1 MGKTIDKILLSI
13 FLSTIL
19 FVLFFSLTKSLWL
32 GTLCALFGIGFFYLA
47 LRLIHPKTPKDALSK
62 RDFIRFVL
70 LNGNAELKKRV
81 ENSFSE
87 SNVSEAD
94 GHTVLENGKES
105 SLIYYAYKFGALSEE
120 DVAKAYRIAQ
130 AHSLKRIYVL
140 TNHSERK
147 ALAVTEYIP
156 QRLTIIGASTLYKYL
171 LKRGAIPAKSAFL
184 RKKNRIANFFRVA
197 LSGGN
202 VKYYCIAGLSTS
214 LLSLL
219 SPFRLYY
226 IAFSF
231 LNLLL
236 AILSLANREGNVGDC
251 DIFKD

>member
-13 FLSTIL
+13 LLSTLL
-19 FVLFFSLTKSLWL
+19 FVLFFTLTKSLVI
-32 GTLCALFGIGFFYLA
+32 GTLCALLGIGIIYLA
-47 LRLIHPKTPKDALSK
+47 LKLIRPRTPKDKLSK

-70 LNGNAELKKRV
+70 LNGNSELKERV
-81 ENSFSE
+81 ENSFPNMSISTAE
-87 SNVSEAD
+87 
-94 GHTVLENGKES
+94 GQTLLENQGEK

-120 DVAKAYRIAQ
+120 DIAKAYRIARGY
-130 AHSLKRIYVL
+130 SLERIYVL

-156 QRLTIIGASTLYKYL
+156 QRVTIIGASTLYKYL
-171 LKRGAIPAKSAFL
+171 LKRGGIPSKSVFF

-197 LSGGN
+197 LSGSN

-214 LLSLL
+214 MLALL
-219 SPFRLYY
+219 SPLRIYY
-226 IAFSF
+226 LAFSF

-236 AILSLANREGNVGDC
+236 AILSLANKEGNVGDR
-251 DIFKD
+251 DLFKE